1 MSSKILSETQLQSE
15 IRGLLDKH
23 EEEIECNGIKTEFE
37 LKKRPYKVIVKLVKN
52 QEGLE
57 SSDLI
62 ISDKELKENTDYS
75 LDYKNH
81 KITFKKTYSEG
92 QKIRIVWNNQQ
103 PIISERGF
111 LAISGNEDLRESAE
125 KHYEINPGKKDT
137 FRNEFKWH
145 SIVRLATKTEEYRY
159 MYEKFLS
166 LLLKHRRHH
175 KDFFQLKTESGTFFE
190 PNLLSSTNRLI
201 FLAEEF
207 FIIYSNIINKTNFDY
222 PKKRYSSQILRGTIN
237 WQKTIKNSGG
247 TIPTKFFTEVP
258 YRKFDTPENI
268 ILVFCIYLIYR
279 ESKKILQTN
288 LNELN
293 ENNLKNSLTNICD
306 KSENLIKKFPFP
318 KIIELSKKF
327 WSMKISDKQI
337 MLLME
342 QMNIRLKKGM
352 IKNKIYGKML
362 DWIEEFEQLDL
373 SFADQENTTN
383 YPLSSM
389 KSLDTIYEAWIFFTI
404 YDYLKKKNYHPFLKL
419 SSNTDDGFNA
429 YFDFQINGKLV
440 KFFYEKKYNK
450 REEVWIANQTP
461 DMTVECDDQVLCIFD
476 AKNFSESSKTN
487 DVKLKMLGYMMNGGC
502 KFGSLIFPLRP
513 KLDLT
518 KITKKTKNKIREF
531 YKGKFPELEDP
542 KNQKDLELKLRN
554 FIEHPDSDFELIG
567 NSCLEIYPVP
577 ENSVFKDNTYMD
589 VKLEPKEKSK
599 LENEFV
605 MDRLIKIIMEQI

>member
-15 IRGLLDKH
+15 IRGLCDEH
-23 EEEIECNGIKTEFE
+23 EEELEFNGIKTEFE

-52 QEGLE
+52 QESLE
-57 SSDLI
+57 SSDLM

-207 FIIYSNIINKTNFDY
+207 FDIYSNILNKTNFDY

-352 IKNKIYGKML
+352 IKNKNYGKML

-383 YPLSSM
+383 YPLSSI

-404 YDYLKKKNYHPFLKL
+404 YDYLKKKNYRPFLKL
-419 SSNTDDGFNA
+419 SSNTKDDEFNA
-429 YFDFQINGKLV
+429 YFDFQIN
-440 KFFYEKKYNK
+440 
-450 REEVWIANQTP
+450 
-461 DMTVECDDQVLCIFD
+461 
-476 AKNFSESSKTN
+476 
-487 DVKLKMLGYMMNGGC
+487 
-502 KFGSLIFPLRP
+502 
-513 KLDLT
+513 
-518 KITKKTKNKIREF
+518 
-531 YKGKFPELEDP
+531 
-542 KNQKDLELKLRN
+542 
-554 FIEHPDSDFELIG
+554 
-567 NSCLEIYPVP
+567 
-577 ENSVFKDNTYMD
+577 
-589 VKLEPKEKSK
+589 
-599 LENEFV
+599 
-605 MDRLIKIIMEQI
+605 

>member
-207 FIIYSNIINKTNFDY
+207 FDIYSNILNKTNFDY

-605 MDRLIKIIMEQI
+605 MDRLIKIIIEQI

>member
-15 IRGLLDKH
+15 IRGLCDEH
-23 EEEIECNGIKTEFE
+23 EEELEFNGIKTEFE

-52 QEGLE
+52 QESLE
-57 SSDLI
+57 SSDLM

-75 LDYKNH
+75 LDYKNY

-92 QKIRIVWNNQQ
+92 QKIRIVWNNHYN
-103 PIISERGF
+103 IIQEQGF

-125 KHYEINPGKKDT
+125 KHYGINPEKRDSSQ
-137 FRNEFKWH
+137 NEFKWH
-145 SIVRLATKTEEYRY
+145 SIIRLANSIEENRY

-207 FIIYSNIINKTNFDY
+207 FDIYSNILNKTNFDY

-337 MLLME
+337 MLLMA

-352 IKNKIYGKML
+352 IKNKNYGKML

-383 YPLSSM
+383 YPLSSI

-404 YDYLKKKNYHPFLKL
+404 YDYLKKKNYRPFLKL
-419 SSNTDDGFNA
+419 SSNTKDDEFNA

-440 KFFYEKKYNK
+440 KFFYEKWYKK
-450 REEVWIANQTP
+450 REENAWIASQTP
-461 DMTVECDDQVLCIFD
+461 DMTVECDDRVLYIFD
-476 AKNFSESSKTN
+476 AKNFTN
-487 DVKLKMLGYMMNGGC
+487 FRNSNTEKLKMLGYMMNGGC
-502 KFGSLIFPLRP
+502 KFGSLIFPFGP

-518 KITKKTKNKIREF
+518 KNNTKKIIREF
-531 YKGKFPELEDP
+531 YKGKFPHLEDP
-542 KNQKDLELKLRN
+542 KNQKDLELKVKN
-554 FIEHPDSDFELIG
+554 FIAHPDSDFELIG
-567 NSCLEIYPVP
+567 NSCFGTYPIP

-589 VKLEPKEKSK
+589 IKLEPKEKSK

-605 MDRLIKIIMEQI
+605 MDRLIKIIIEQI

>member
-207 FIIYSNIINKTNFDY
+207 FDIYSNILNKTNFDY